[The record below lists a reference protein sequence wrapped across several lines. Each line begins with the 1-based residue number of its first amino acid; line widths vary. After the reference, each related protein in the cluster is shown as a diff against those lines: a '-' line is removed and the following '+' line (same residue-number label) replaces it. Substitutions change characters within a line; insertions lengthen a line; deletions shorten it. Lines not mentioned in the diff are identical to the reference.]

1 MERPE
6 VDPDLLCLCCAL
18 FVVELVV
25 LFTLPARLRG
35 EMTGIGSL
43 RLTTALAVW
52 SSMMAH
58 SNDELNKDR
67 NDILGERG
75 ERVTCWSG
83 DRVMERLGK
92 R

>member
-1 MERPE
+1 
-6 VDPDLLCLCCAL
+6 
-18 FVVELVV
+18 
-25 LFTLPARLRG
+25 
-35 EMTGIGSL
+35 
-43 RLTTALAVW
+43 
-52 SSMMAH
+52 MMAH